1 MVEALEFTSAATAGL
16 RQDILRFP
24 QAQPYSEARSH
35 APKSCAATAL
45 RPSWN
50 GRPVNFTLLLALLLV
65 AAISTLYRLTPDSRG
80 TLLRA
85 NRPGTSP
92 RHS

>member
-1 MVEALEFTSAATAGL
+1 MPRIRVRLLHYGC
-16 RQDILRFP
+16 P
-24 QAQPYSEARSH
+24 
-35 APKSCAATAL
+35 
-45 RPSWN
+45 WN